1 MQFIDYS
8 ESGSAVLFNY
18 TFGQAHQ
25 IVAPCESRAL
35 CNDFAC
41 YMFVNGAASVEQ
53 RESVSQRSVG
63 NFCYQ
68 SGGVLVESD
77 ILMLGDILES
87 RADILGCYSLEVKS
101 LATRKNSRGELV
113 YFCSSEDKYNML
125 RRLFENFQKSVERAG
140 REHMHLVYNIDSVLR
155 FNRRKVCLVSKIANI
170 VNAVI

>member
-1 MQFIDYS
+1 MQLVNYS

-25 IVAPCESRAL
+25 IVAPCESRTL

-41 YMFVNGAASVEQ
+41 YMFVDCTASVEQ

-63 NFCYQ
+63 NFRYQ
-68 SGGVLVESD
+68 SGGVFVESD

-87 RADILGCYSLEVKS
+87 RADILGRYSLEVKS
-101 LATRKNSRGELV
+101 LTARKNSRGELV

-125 RRLFENFQKSVERAG
+125 RRLFENFRRALNAPVES
-140 REHMHLVYNIDSVLR
+140 ICTS
-155 FNRRKVCLVSKIANI
+155 SII
-170 VNAVI
+170 

>member
-53 RESVSQRSVG
+53 RERVSQRSVG

-68 SGGVLVESD
+68 RGGVFVESD

-87 RADILGCYSLEVKS
+87 RADILGRYSLEVKS
-101 LATRKNSRGELV
+101 LAARKNSRGELMD
-113 YFCSSEDKYNML
+113 FGSSEDRK
-125 RRLFENFQKSVERAG
+125 RLG
-140 REHMHLVYNIDSVLR
+140 W
-155 FNRRKVCLVSKIANI
+155 
-170 VNAVI
+170 